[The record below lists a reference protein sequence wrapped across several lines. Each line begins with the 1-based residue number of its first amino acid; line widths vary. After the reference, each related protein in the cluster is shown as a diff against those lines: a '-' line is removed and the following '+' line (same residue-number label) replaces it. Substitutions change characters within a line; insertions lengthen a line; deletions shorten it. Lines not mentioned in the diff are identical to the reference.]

1 MDAVATAAEPET
13 ESHRLGL
20 SPSKRRFLLSLLQ
33 IPILFGIWWVADFAV
48 KAGHLPI
55 PGGVAGLFLLWGL
68 LGTGLLPVRW
78 IRGGAKHLLDHL
90 LLFFVPPMLA
100 LINHPELLGWMGLK
114 LLLAIVIG
122 VPLVMTG
129 TALVVETGFRWS
141 LARHQKHHP
150 DDR

>member
-1 MDAVATAAEPET
+1 MEAVAEAPEPEST
-13 ESHRLGL
+13 QVEL

-33 IPILFGIWWVADFAV
+33 IPILFGIWWIADFAV
-48 KAGHLPI
+48 KAAHLPV

-68 LGTGLLPVRW
+68 LGSGLLPVRW

-114 LLLAIVIG
+114 LLLAIVVG
-122 VPLVMTG
+122 VPLVMGG
-129 TALVVETGFRWS
+129 TALVVELGFRWTS
-141 LARHQKHHP
+141 RR